1 MTYQDLEER
10 ATESKIEFD
19 SIIFQIEEM
28 EAQLLTMQL
37 KVISLKEYLK
47 GSLGYEQFAETS

>member
-1 MTYQDLEER
+1 METYQDLEQR
-10 ATESKIEFD
+10 AAETKIEFD

-37 KVISLKEYLK
+37 KVLSLKEYLK
-47 GSLGYEQFAETS
+47 GSVYFDNQM